1 MELDLWSDGAPSL
14 GFQMTHSQ
22 QECTVRVASVEFAL
36 SQTPQRAGPTGL
48 GGLGAGLGGGVA
60 RLGGGDDEVGDVDG
74 HDVDVDGGD
83 SNSSRSSPRILLDMT
98 RVLWPSSLPL
108 ADFIMEQALHNQ
120 GDEMC
125 RIPLLARAAAKR
137 RLNQPTGI
145 RALELGAGCAGLP
158 GMALA
163 ALVADEVTLTDV
175 ASALP
180 LLEENVRRFTDAAA
194 ASGNTR
200 CGKIDVRA
208 FDWLDG
214 EHIADMASDLG
225 YDVVVGT
232 DIAYADSLL
241 EPLVRATMAVL
252 KPGGVLLLSENLRSR
267 RMHHEARAAFG
278 KPGYFAVTVPQV
290 GTFADHLEEEAALL
304 VGTWQCESEARA
316 MRRKLAVCKK

>member
-1 MELDLWSDGAPSL
+1 
-14 GFQMTHSQ
+14 
-22 QECTVRVASVEFAL
+22 
-36 SQTPQRAGPTGL
+36 
-48 GGLGAGLGGGVA
+48 
-60 RLGGGDDEVGDVDG
+60 
-74 HDVDVDGGD
+74 
-83 SNSSRSSPRILLDMT
+83 MT

-108 ADFIMEQALHNQ
+108 ADFITEQALHNQ

-214 EHIADMASDLG
+214 EHIANMASDLG